1 MTSGSCLKILLTRC
15 QSQQRRLILAPFSCV
30 IRRQRYSFWSSI
42 NGNGL
47 QKAINSAER
56 VVGYPT
62 NFSSLKF
69 LVDEEEPTNFIKLAK
84 KLVGSGHPLLT
95 TARDLLSQDPY
106 SSHQLGGLWVLLISK
121 AVKNESDL
129 LNDVVGG
136 IHRKQRILAETT
148 ELISTA
154 FLIHRSML
162 SLKSEEFLQDLNKKT
177 LSFGNKLSVLGGD
190 FLLAKASL
198 ELARLENTQVVGL
211 IAQAIG
217 DMAEGATIEALDVQA
232 DLTWTVNDWE
242 NFVYLLKGSLMA
254 NSCKAATV
262 LTCQPEK
269 VQQDSFTFGKNLTLA
284 QQCAEDIETFQNKKS
299 ILKNTNLLLILA
311 LQRCSSLKEKF
322 DAVSTEQGNIS
333 RHLKELKHD
342 IPLKCPNVI
351 EEAKKMCDEYV
362 ATCSRSIECF
372 EQNDAV
378 SAIEDILKTVHET

>member
-69 LVDEEEPTNFIKLAK
+69 LVDEEEPPNFIKLAK

-148 ELISTA
+148 ELISTGMQ
-154 FLIHRSML
+154 FFYFFGS
-162 SLKSEEFLQDLNKKT
+162 NKFK
-177 LSFGNKLSVLGGD
+177 
-190 FLLAKASL
+190 
-198 ELARLENTQVVGL
+198 
-211 IAQAIG
+211 
-217 DMAEGATIEALDVQA
+217 
-232 DLTWTVNDWE
+232 
-242 NFVYLLKGSLMA
+242 
-254 NSCKAATV
+254 
-262 LTCQPEK
+262 
-269 VQQDSFTFGKNLTLA
+269 
-284 QQCAEDIETFQNKKS
+284 
-299 ILKNTNLLLILA
+299 
-311 LQRCSSLKEKF
+311 
-322 DAVSTEQGNIS
+322 
-333 RHLKELKHD
+333 
-342 IPLKCPNVI
+342 
-351 EEAKKMCDEYV
+351 
-362 ATCSRSIECF
+362 
-372 EQNDAV
+372 
-378 SAIEDILKTVHET
+378 